1 MGDEDVC
8 MGCGSLIDP
17 TTCGC
22 GDAITHA
29 YDGHGPIPMG
39 CDCLRHGEQAAEQL
53 RVARM
58 FRDKA
63 ALAERKRIIALLRE
77 RLGEDDDASAAC
89 LRISDLAD
97 ELEAQP

>member
-1 MGDEDVC
+1 MGDAFDEAMAEVF
-8 MGCGSLIDP
+8 
-17 TTCGC
+17 
-22 GDAITHA
+22 
-29 YDGHGPIPMG
+29 
-39 CDCLRHGEQAAEQL
+39 AAE
-53 RVARM
+53 RGVAGPAEIERN
-58 FRDKA
+58 RIRQQG